1 MRESIKQFVQIC
13 VEEFGASEP
22 VFEFGSLQVPGQEGF
37 ADLRPFFRNMQYVGF
52 DIREG
57 PGVDVVLDL
66 LDNNLPDES
75 AGTVLIM
82 DTLEHVE
89 YPRQAI
95 EEAFR
100 ILRPNGLLLISSVM
114 NYVIHGY
121 PNDYWRFTPEG
132 FKSLLQQFPH
142 SFVGFAGDARF
153 PHTVVGL
160 GLKDRTIP
168 MVGFQRR
175 YESWKAQWR
184 YFPFGRSWKTVAIL
198 LAPAILVDMYRK
210 ARVPVQDGISP
221 SR

>member
-13 VEEFGASEP
+13 VEEFAVSEP

-37 ADLRPFFRNMQYVGF
+37 ADLRPFFCNMEYVGF
-52 DIREG
+52 DMRGG

-66 LDNNLPDES
+66 LDNDLPDES
-75 AGTVLIM
+75 AGAVLIM

-89 YPRQAI
+89 YPRKAI
-95 EEAFR
+95 EEAYR
-100 ILRPNGLLLISSVM
+100 ILRPGGLLLISSVM

-132 FKSLLQQFPH
+132 FKSLLKQFSQ
-142 SFVGFAGDARF
+142 SFVGFAGDPRF

-160 GLKDRTIP
+160 GLKDRTAP
-168 MVGFQRR
+168 TVDFQRR
-175 YESWKAQWR
+175 YEEWKKQWR
-184 YFPFGRSWKTVAIL
+184 YFPFGRSWKTVVVL

-210 ARVPVQDGISP
+210 ARVPAQDGSVL